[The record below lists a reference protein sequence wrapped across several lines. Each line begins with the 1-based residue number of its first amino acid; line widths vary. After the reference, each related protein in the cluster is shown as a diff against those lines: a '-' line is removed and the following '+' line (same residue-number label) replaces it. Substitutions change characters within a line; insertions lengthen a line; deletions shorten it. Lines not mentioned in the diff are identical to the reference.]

1 LSMAKVKINVNGRE
15 FSGDHPTKWEE
26 VRPKQFL
33 YLAKFFN
40 GDVQD
45 PARRIALFFDL
56 MGFSKKDRRRF
67 PVPDENNPQE
77 LQLIDTMLQLGQ
89 FIQTDAPDKWFI
101 PHVWINMKKY
111 HAPQPTMN
119 GASWREFIYVDTLF
133 QNYTDFPS
141 GEIVWQIASVLYRR
155 KGGQHD
161 DMRISFDERDFN
173 MNSELWKK
181 VNGYISEAIFFNY
194 RIIRGHIA
202 EMYPRLFPK
211 PDPDMPA
218 PETDE
223 PRDPTRIIWN
233 EMTDWLTEADPI
245 KKKQYLDGDM
255 HAALH
260 DLEEKMLRK

>member
-1 LSMAKVKINVNGRE
+1 MAKIKINIDGRI
-15 FSGDHPTKWEE
+15 FSGNHPIKWDE
-26 VRPKQFL
+26 VNAKNFL
-33 YLAKFFN
+33 YIAKFFN
-40 GDVQD
+40 GDVTD
-45 PARRIALFFDL
+45 PSRRIALFFDL
-56 MGFSKKDRRRF
+56 IGLSKRQRRRF
-67 PVPDENNPQE
+67 PVPEEIEDNKIVEG
-77 LQLIDTMLQLGQ
+77 MLQMGQ
-89 FIQTDAPDKWFI
+89 FLLTDAPDKWFI
-101 PHVWINMKKY
+101 PHVCINMKKHY
-111 HAPQPTMN
+111 APQPTMN

-133 QNYTDFPS
+133 QNYSDFPS

-161 DMRISFDERDFN
+161 DVRIPFDERDFN

-233 EMTDWLTEADPI
+233 EMSDWLTEADPI